1 MAHLLYGQ
9 GLLTTAS
16 KSDGVYRYNFAT
28 VPLLAELI
36 KLITSA
42 LLLSRQISAD
52 PKGTQITRDWK
63 STMLY
68 PIPSLIYLVHNNVQF
83 MTLKYVDPAT
93 YQILGNLKIVTTGVL
108 FRVILKRHLNKLQ
121 WIALAL
127 LMVGATTSQIGCT
140 GSGLSAPVQGYML
153 GILSACLSALA
164 GVYTE
169 KLMKM
174 NDDNLYWQNLQL
186 YSFGVVFN
194 AARLLVDDINTGFS
208 NGFTLLPHTLLRGY
222 DAVTWMVVCNLA
234 FTGLLVSWIMKYA
247 DTIVKVYSTSMA
259 MMVTM
264 VLSVFLFDI
273 APNLQLVLGIITA
286 SMSLQLYYLNPMDLI
301 PSASRPMGEALGG
314 VRVDKR

>member
-1 MAHLLYGQ
+1 MSQ

-16 KSDGVYRYNFAT
+16 KSDGVYKYNFAT

-36 KLITSA
+36 KLLTSA

-63 STMLY
+63 STLLY

-93 YQILGNLKIVTTGVL
+93 YQILGNLKIVTTGIL
-108 FRVILKRHLNKLQ
+108 FRLILKRHLNRLQ

-186 YSFGVVFN
+186 YSFGVLFN
-194 AARLLVDDINTGFS
+194 AARLVVDDVGVGFA

-222 DAVTWMVVCNLA
+222 DVVTWMVVCNLA
-234 FTGLLVSWIMKYA
+234 FTGLLVSWIMKFA

-273 APNLQLVLGIITA
+273 APNLQLVLGILTA
-286 SMSLQLYYLNPMDLI
+286 SMSLQLYYTNPLDLI
-301 PSASRPMGEALGG
+301 PSGSRPGDGLSG